1 MSILGFLDLE
11 KTLSSIL
18 GGGGT
23 GGSTGGGTGG
33 GTSGTGTGL
42 GLGGGVL
49 SPVSNLIT
57 NITGSGTDGL
67 LGGVLDLGLLNDKGV
82 VQLTVLGNDLIVLP
96 NNGGI
101 IHSDLLGPGGLG
113 GGGLGGL
120 TQIIE
125 LDGLLSDA
133 GLLNLTGLLDNGV
146 LSLGGLLGEVLK
158 LLSPTGTIDPDD
170 PIDPDG
176 EVDPDAFEHQLIG
189 TSGRDIF
196 TIPTKSTYVDG
207 LGDIDI
213 ANFARSAEGMGF
225 AVGRNGVV
233 FADGETVFF
242 MRDVERVS
250 FLEGTLLLDTGA
262 GENAGMAY
270 RIYQA
275 AFNRTPDVDGLA
287 YWLATLDS
295 GAASLSAIA
304 NHFIHSPEFILTF
317 GTPETVTNARFVELM
332 YSHTLGR
339 AFDRAGLDFWAERLN
354 SEAFSRA
361 DVLAQ
366 FTESPENQQRVAE
379 QIDNGIWLA

>member
-11 KTLSSIL
+11 KSLSSIL
-18 GGGGT
+18 GGGT

-33 GTSGTGTGL
+33 GTSGTGTGV

-49 SPVSNLIT
+49 SPVSNLIS

-96 NNGGI
+96 NNAGI

-120 TQIIE
+120 TQIIK

-196 TIPTKSTYVDG
+196 TIPTQSTYVDG

-304 NHFIHSPEFILTF
+304 DSFIHSPEFVQKY
-317 GTPETVTNARFVELM
+317 GTTESVSNAEFVGRL
-332 YSHTLGR
+332 YLHTLGR
-339 AFDRAGLDFWAERLN
+339 TADTVGFDYWVNRLDNDLTKG
-354 SEAFSRA
+354 
-361 DVLAQ
+361 DLLAQ
-366 FTESPENQQRVAE
+366 FTESPENQQRVAA